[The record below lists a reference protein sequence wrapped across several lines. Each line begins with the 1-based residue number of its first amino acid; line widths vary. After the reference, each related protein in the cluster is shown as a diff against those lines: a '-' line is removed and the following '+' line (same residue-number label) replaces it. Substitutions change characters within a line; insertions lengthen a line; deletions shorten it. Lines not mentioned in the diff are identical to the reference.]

1 MDCTPIDTPFDPGP
15 FDPGVAEAARRLL
28 AAHQPICVADLAELL
43 AEEGVSL
50 PQGQDRLRWVFR
62 HLNTSSCR
70 SVTWALPDT
79 RLVDIDRLYEG
90 LVLTHHVM
98 AAEMNTGVVALEPDL
113 MPLLLIDQL
122 DDPEDNEAY
131 VALRGGGRA
140 ELGPFFM
147 PSDELGLAGPPGWL
161 PEAAI
166 GDTLA
171 FRVTDGELSVA
182 HVGEDPPLV
191 EEAVEALRSAYA
203 QARRT
208 GTAHEETVQ
217 IVDVFIV
224 ALAEHPS
231 LFRQPLPPLRQLLR
245 AAGLEVNGK
254 WVREVGIPAG
264 KKPGGPDELSAAAL
278 QIVLEMYRLAAS
290 GRSEVVEELGLTTAT
305 LARMLSVRWV
315 APTFASQ
322 MIQMGNEPLLAG
334 FAAAL
339 LGRHEWNAGPNLVL
353 AMCADARG
361 DALMGEAHVDLALR
375 ADPCHADSLRH
386 DAWYAE
392 DRGDAARAVD
402 CLRRAGVDDDP
413 PQIRLLERF
422 AAPGSATGAP
432 EEPCA
437 CGSGRAHAHCCAH
450 RNGHPL
456 YERAAW
462 LYRKAVGYLLQPTSD
477 WAVRGIAEARTQG
490 DSRPL
495 AWMGAAL
502 TDPLTQDLGLFE
514 GGLLEEFLDVRGVLL
529 PADELELG
537 RSWVGIRRG
546 LYEVLDVDADDR
558 RLRLRDLATADRLDV
573 PAEAGV
579 RYVPGLLLYARVAPD
594 GRAPRMLDVLPLRA
608 GQCDGLLEL
617 LACDSGP
624 VEVVTWLVTH
634 SGGSGS

>member
-1 MDCTPIDTPFDPGP
+1 MDCTPIDSPFDSR
-15 FDPGVAEAARRLL
+15 VAEAARRLL
-28 AAHQPICVADLAELL
+28 AAHQPIRVADLAELL
-43 AEEGVSL
+43 AREGVSL
-50 PQGQDRLRWVFR
+50 PQGGDRLRWVFR

-79 RLVDIDRLYEG
+79 RLVDIDGLYEG

-98 AAEMNTGVVALEPDL
+98 ATEMNTGVVELEPDL
-113 MPLLLIDQL
+113 VPLLLIDQL
-122 DDPEDNEAY
+122 DDPEDDNAY

-140 ELGPFFM
+140 ELGSFFM

-171 FRVTDGELSVA
+171 FRVTNGELSVTR
-182 HVGEDPPLV
+182 VGEDPPLA

-203 QARRT
+203 QACRS
-208 GTAHEETVQ
+208 GTADEETAQ
-217 IVDVFIV
+217 IVDVFVV
-224 ALAEHPS
+224 ALAEHPA
-231 LFRQPLPPLRQLLR
+231 LFRQPLPPLRLLLR

-254 WVREVGIPAG
+254 WVRRLGVSSG
-264 KKPGGPDELSAAAL
+264 KRPGGPDELSAAAL
-278 QIVLEMYRLAAS
+278 QIVLEMYRLVAS
-290 GRSEVVEELGLTTAT
+290 GRSEVLGELGLTAAM

-334 FAAAL
+334 FAAAG

-375 ADPCHADSLRH
+375 ADPCHADSLCH
-386 DAWYAE
+386 AAWYAE
-392 DRGDAARAVD
+392 DRGDAARAID
-402 CLRRAGVDDDP
+402 CLRRAGVDDAP
-413 PQIRLLERF
+413 PQVRLLECF
-422 AAPGSATGAP
+422 AAPGPATGAP

-437 CGSGRAHAHCCAH
+437 CGSGRAHGHCCAH

-462 LYRKAVGYLLQPTSD
+462 LYRKAVSYLLQPTSD
-477 WAVRGIAEARTQG
+477 LVLRGIAEARTQG

-537 RSWVGIRRG
+537 RSWVEVRRG
-546 LYEVLDVDADDR
+546 LYEVLGVDAGDR
-558 RLRLRDLATADRLDV
+558 RIRLRDLATADRFDV

-579 RYVPGLLLYARVAPD
+579 RYVPGLLLYARVASD
-594 GRAPRMLDVLPLRA
+594 GRAPRMLDVLPVRTGLR
-608 GQCDGLLEL
+608 DGMLDLLGR
-617 LACDSGP
+617 DPGP
-624 VEVVTWLVTH
+624 VEVVTWLASH
-634 SGGSGS
+634 NGGPDTA